1 MVVKDSFYLAVLKSL
16 PLVGIFNRASKG
28 RHDLRQRFYKIG
40 WKWTVLSD
48 ARRVQLLL
56 DTWQKLI
63 AENPTAETL
72 LHGVTGQ
79 VRLSAYLIQCSH
91 QKA

>member
-1 MVVKDSFYLAVLKSL
+1 MIVKDSFYLAVLKSL
-16 PLVGIFNRASKG
+16 PLVSIFNRASKG
-28 RHDLRQRFYKIG
+28 KHDLRQRFYKIG

-48 ARRVQLLL
+48 SRRVQLLL

-72 LHGVTGQ
+72 LHSVTGQ
-79 VRLSAYLIQCSH
+79 VRLSAYLIQCSY

>member
-16 PLVGIFNRASKG
+16 PLVSIFNRASKG

-40 WKWTVLSD
+40 WKWTDFTD

-63 AENPTAETL
+63 VENPAAETL

-79 VRLSAYLIQCSH
+79 VKLSAYLIQCSY
-91 QKA
+91 QKV

>member
-16 PLVGIFNRASKG
+16 PLVAIFNQASKG
-28 RHDLRQRFYKIG
+28 RRHLRQRFYKIG
-40 WKWTVLSD
+40 WKWTAFTD

-72 LHGVTGQ
+72 LNGVTGQ
-79 VRLSAYLIQCSH
+79 VRLSAYLIKCSQ